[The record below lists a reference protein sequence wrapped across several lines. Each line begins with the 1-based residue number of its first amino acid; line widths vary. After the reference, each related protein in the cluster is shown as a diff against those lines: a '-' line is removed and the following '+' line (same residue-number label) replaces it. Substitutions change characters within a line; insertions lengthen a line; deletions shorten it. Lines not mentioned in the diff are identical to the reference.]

1 MSETHPLHAAQRQRA
16 AKRSKPGSAGERIE
30 AIAFDLATG
39 SRVVSPEEV
48 ADAIAAHR
56 IEVLTEAAEIAEQ
69 GATCGTDCGCHLAPD
84 TARGAGARIRAAVA
98 LTIQEG

>member
-1 MSETHPLHAAQRQRA
+1 MSDPYTAETALALALA
-16 AKRSKPGSAGERIE
+16 AKGSLRPSDITA
-30 AIAFDLATG
+30 AIAD
-39 SRVVSPEEV
+39 
-48 ADAIAAHR
+48 HR
-56 IEVLTEAAEIAEQ
+56 IQVLTEAAEIAEQ